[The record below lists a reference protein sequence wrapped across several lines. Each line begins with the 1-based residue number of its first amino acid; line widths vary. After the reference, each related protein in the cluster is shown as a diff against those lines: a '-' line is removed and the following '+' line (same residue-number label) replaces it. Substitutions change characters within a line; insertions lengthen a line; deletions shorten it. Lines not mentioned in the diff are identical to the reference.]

1 MYIFGS
7 LFRLKSK
14 DLMEHNV
21 ICILYKIRTFL
32 RHENYEISDKKG
44 LNLEK
49 QSVKSKSHILNPINL
64 IRRKNF
70 VFQKKKKQPNVL
82 DIFKRLR
89 YQDNFR
95 RGFIK
100 CQRPFFIYKCILFF
114 GWHSKSCKVRAT
126 KCDHRK
132 LLIQSKKKQI
142 FVFIMFLV
150 RD

>member
-1 MYIFGS
+1 MYIFGG

-14 DLMEHNV
+14 DKMEQKV
-21 ICILYKIRTFL
+21 IHLFYKMGTFL
-32 RHENYEISDKKG
+32 RHENDKISDKKG

-49 QSVKSKSHILNPINL
+49 QSEKSKSNILNPINL
-64 IRRKNF
+64 NRRENF
-70 VFQKKKKQPNVL
+70 VFQKKKKRPNFL

-100 CQRPFFIYKCILFF
+100 CQKPFFIYKCILFF

-142 FVFIMFLV
+142 FVFIMCLV